1 MNLLPGKSRIHDDCS
16 YTDEKQVRK
25 YKKEPRINADEHR
38 YRVYKSVFICVHLWL
53 INFFSAVRKIGG
65 SYEQ

>member
-1 MNLLPGKSRIHDDCS
+1 MNTLPEKPRIRDDCGYS
-16 YTDEKQVRK
+16 DNKQSQK
-25 YKKEPRINADEHR
+25 YKEPQINTDEHR